1 MEFESG
7 GLSREEIR
15 KKRRQKERKRALLVL
30 GGITAVVCLV
40 LCIGIAAL
48 VHTISSNHAQ
58 KQEAAKQAVLEQQAA
73 EKETAAA
80 LAEAKKEEELAAQK
94 AEEAETAEAEP
105 ADAPEETDVAPDEA
119 TDAGSS
125 DETASD
131 QTDAANQEDAEAV
144 LEEMVASQIAGMS
157 IEQKA
162 AALFFVTPEQL
173 LGIETPVTE
182 VGSSISEKLNQY
194 PVGGIV
200 LKEGNIASAE
210 GLSEMV
216 SNLQVFT
223 QNSLFIGI
231 SDEGGEDSPFITSG
245 ISENVIASQKETAES
260 LGNTGAYSAG
270 ISLGSELK
278 QFGFNVD
285 FAPLADV
292 SLKAGSIAEQKGFGK
307 DAATNAEL
315 ARNVVKG
322 LTDQSIFAGVKY
334 FPGYGDATQEGN
346 GGQIISQR
354 TRDDLK
360 EEYAPYQEAIDA
372 GAKFLMIS
380 HVSLPKIRGDKRP
393 ASLSP
398 EIITDIVRDEWGY
411 DGIVITDYMD
421 KSCIYQKYTYAEAA
435 VGAIEAG
442 ADMILSTKNFAKS
455 YNGILDA
462 VKKGQLT
469 EERIDQSLT
478 RIYKVKFASKV
489 AGY

>member
-30 GGITAVVCLV
+30 GGVAAAVCLV
-40 LCIGIAAL
+40 LGIGIAAL

-58 KQEAAKQAVLEQQAA
+58 KQEAAKQAMLEQQAA

-94 AEEAETAEAEP
+94 AEEMETAEAEP
-105 ADAPEETDVAPDEA
+105 TDAPEETDAASDEV
-119 TDAGSS
+119 TDTDSS

-131 QTDAANQEDAEAV
+131 QTDAENQEDAEAV

-157 IEQKA
+157 IEQKV

-200 LKEGNIASAE
+200 LKEGNITSAE

-292 SLKAGSIAEQKGFGK
+292 SLKDGSIAEQKGFGK
-307 DAATNAEL
+307 DAATNEEL

-346 GGQIISQR
+346 SGQIISQR

-398 EIITDIVRDEWGY
+398 EIITDIVREEWGY

>member
-30 GGITAVVCLV
+30 GGVAVAVCLV
-40 LCIGIAAL
+40 LGIGIAAL

-58 KQEAAKQAVLEQQAA
+58 KQEAAKQAMLKQQAA

-94 AEEAETAEAEP
+94 AEETETAEAEP
-105 ADAPEETDVAPDEA
+105 TDAPEETDAA
-119 TDAGSS
+119 S
-125 DETASD
+125 DEVTDTDSTAAAASD
-131 QTDAANQEDAEAV
+131 QADEDSPEDAEAV

-200 LKEGNIASAE
+200 LKEGNITSAE

-292 SLKAGSIAEQKGFGK
+292 SLKDGSIAEQKGFGK

-346 GGQIISQR
+346 SGQIISQR

-398 EIITDIVRDEWGY
+398 EIITDIVREEWGY

>member
-40 LCIGIAAL
+40 LGIGIAAL

-58 KQEAAKQAVLEQQAA
+58 KQEAAKQAMLEQQAA

-94 AEEAETAEAEP
+94 AEEAETAEAES
-105 ADAPEETDVAPDEA
+105 AAAPEEADVAQDDV
-119 TDAGSS
+119 TDTDSS

-346 GGQIISQR
+346 SGQIISQR

-360 EEYAPYQEAIDA
+360 EEYAPYQEAILIR
-372 GAKFLMIS
+372 KFTIDFMDHSKNIWYILLCYNCYLIHIS
-380 HVSLPKIRGDKRP
+380 
-393 ASLSP
+393 SP
-398 EIITDIVRDEWGY
+398 FIFAVYSII
-411 DGIVITDYMD
+411 
-421 KSCIYQKYTYAEAA
+421 
-435 VGAIEAG
+435 
-442 ADMILSTKNFAKS
+442 L
-455 YNGILDA
+455 
-462 VKKGQLT
+462 
-469 EERIDQSLT
+469 
-478 RIYKVKFASKV
+478 
-489 AGY
+489 

>member
-30 GGITAVVCLV
+30 GGVAAAVCLV
-40 LCIGIAAL
+40 LGIGIAAL
-48 VHTISSNHAQ
+48 VHTISSNHAK
-58 KQEAAKQAVLEQQAA
+58 KQEAAKQAMLEQQAS

-94 AEEAETAEAEP
+94 AEEMETAEAEP
-105 ADAPEETDVAPDEA
+105 TDAPEETDAA
-119 TDAGSS
+119 S
-125 DETASD
+125 DEVTDTDSTAAAASD
-131 QTDAANQEDAEAV
+131 QADEDSPEDAEAV

-200 LKEGNIASAE
+200 LKEGNITSAE

-292 SLKAGSIAEQKGFGK
+292 SLKDGSIAEQKGFGK

-346 GGQIISQR
+346 SGQIISQR

-398 EIITDIVRDEWGY
+398 EIITDIVREEWGY

>member
-30 GGITAVVCLV
+30 GGIVAVICLV
-40 LCIGIAAL
+40 LGIGIAAL

-58 KQEAAKQAVLEQQAA
+58 KQEAAKQAMLEQQAA

-80 LAEAKKEEELAAQK
+80 LAEAKKQEELAAQE

-105 ADAPEETDVAPDEA
+105 ANAPEETDAASDEV
-119 TDAGSS
+119 TDADSS

-131 QTDAANQEDAEAV
+131 QTDAAEPEDAEAV
-144 LEEMVASQIAGMS
+144 LDEMVASQIAGMS
-157 IEQKA
+157 IEQKV

-182 VGSSISEKLNQY
+182 VGSSVSEKLNQY

-200 LKEGNIASAE
+200 LKADNIASAE

-231 SDEGGEDSPFITSG
+231 SDEGGEDSPFITTG
-245 ISENVIASQKETAES
+245 ISENVIASQKEIAES

-292 SLKAGSIAEQKGFGK
+292 SLKAGSIAEERGFGK

-398 EIITDIVRDEWGY
+398 EIITDIVREEWGY

-469 EERIDQSLT
+469 EERINQSLT

>member
-30 GGITAVVCLV
+30 GGIAAVVCLV

-80 LAEAKKEEELAAQK
+80 LAEAKKQEELAAQK

-131 QTDAANQEDAEAV
+131 QTDAVNQEDAEAV
-144 LEEMVASQIAGMS
+144 LEDMVASQIAGMS
-157 IEQKA
+157 IEQKV

-182 VGSSISEKLNQY
+182 VGSSVSEKLNQY

-200 LKEGNIASAE
+200 LKEGNITSAE

-292 SLKAGSIAEQKGFGK
+292 SLKDGSIAEQKGFGK

>member
-15 KKRRQKERKRALLVL
+15 KKRRQKERKNALLVL
-30 GGITAVVCLV
+30 GGIVAVICLV
-40 LCIGIAAL
+40 LGIGIAAL

-58 KQEAAKQAVLEQQAA
+58 KQKAAKQAMLEQQAA

-80 LAEAKKEEELAAQK
+80 LAEAKKQEELAAQE

-105 ADAPEETDVAPDEA
+105 TNAPAETDAVSDEV
-119 TDAGSS
+119 TDADSS

-131 QTDAANQEDAEAV
+131 QTDAAESEDAEAV
-144 LEEMVASQIAGMS
+144 LEEMVASQIEGMS
-157 IEQKA
+157 IEQKV

-182 VGSSISEKLNQY
+182 VGSSVSEKLNQY

-200 LKEGNIASAE
+200 LKADNIASAE
-210 GLSEMV
+210 SLSEMV

-231 SDEGGEDSPFITSG
+231 SDEGGEDSPFITTG
-245 ISENVIASQKETAES
+245 ISENVIASQKEIAES

-292 SLKAGSIAEQKGFGK
+292 SLKAGSIAEERGFGK

-398 EIITDIVRDEWGY
+398 EIITDIVREEWGY

>member
-58 KQEAAKQAVLEQQAA
+58 KQEAAKQAMLEQQAA

-80 LAEAKKEEELAAQK
+80 LAEAKKEEELVAQK
-94 AEEAETAEAEP
+94 AEEAETAEAES
-105 ADAPEETDVAPDEA
+105 AAAPEEADVAQDDV
-119 TDAGSS
+119 TDTDSS

-131 QTDAANQEDAEAV
+131 QTDAVNQEDAEAV
-144 LEEMVASQIAGMS
+144 LEDMVASQIAGMS
-157 IEQKA
+157 IEQKV

-182 VGSSISEKLNQY
+182 VGSSVSEKLNQY

-200 LKEGNIASAE
+200 LKEGNITSAE

-245 ISENVIASQKETAES
+245 ISENVIASQKEIAES

-292 SLKAGSIAEQKGFGK
+292 SLKDGSIAEQKGFGK

-360 EEYAPYQEAIDA
+360 EEYAPYQEAIYA
-372 GAKFLMIS
+372 GANFLMIS
-380 HVSLPKIRGDKRP
+380 LLSLPKIRGDKRP

>member
-30 GGITAVVCLV
+30 GGVAAAVCLV
-40 LCIGIAAL
+40 LGIGIAAL

-58 KQEAAKQAVLEQQAA
+58 KQEAAKQAMLEQQAA

-94 AEEAETAEAEP
+94 AEEMETAEAEP
-105 ADAPEETDVAPDEA
+105 TDAPEETDAASDEV
-119 TDAGSS
+119 TDTDSS

-131 QTDAANQEDAEAV
+131 QTDAENQEDAEAV

-157 IEQKA
+157 IEQKV

-200 LKEGNIASAE
+200 LKEGNITSAE

-292 SLKAGSIAEQKGFGK
+292 SLKDGSIAEQKGFGK

-346 GGQIISQR
+346 SGQIISQR

-398 EIITDIVRDEWGY
+398 EIITDIVREEWGY

>member
-15 KKRRQKERKRALLVL
+15 KKRRQKERKHALLVL
-30 GGITAVVCLV
+30 GGIVAVICLV
-40 LCIGIAAL
+40 LGIGIAAL

-58 KQEAAKQAVLEQQAA
+58 KQEAAKQAMLEQQAA

-80 LAEAKKEEELAAQK
+80 LAEAKKQEELAAQE

-105 ADAPEETDVAPDEA
+105 TNAPEETDAASDEV
-119 TDAGSS
+119 TDADSS

-157 IEQKA
+157 IEQKV

-182 VGSSISEKLNQY
+182 VGSSVSEKLNQY

-200 LKEGNIASAE
+200 LKADNIASAE

-231 SDEGGEDSPFITSG
+231 SDEGGEDSPFITTG
-245 ISENVIASQKETAES
+245 ISENVIASQKEIAES

-292 SLKAGSIAEQKGFGK
+292 SLKAGSIAEERGFGK

-315 ARNVVKG
+315 TRNVVKG

-398 EIITDIVRDEWGY
+398 EIITDIVREEWGY

-469 EERIDQSLT
+469 EERINQSLT

>member
-30 GGITAVVCLV
+30 GGIAAVVCLV

-58 KQEAAKQAVLEQQAA
+58 KQEAAKQAMLEQQAA

-200 LKEGNIASAE
+200 LKEGNITSAE

-245 ISENVIASQKETAES
+245 ISENVIASQKEIAES

-292 SLKAGSIAEQKGFGK
+292 SLKDGSIAEQKGFGK

-322 LTDQSIFAGVKY
+322 LTDQSIFVGVKY

>member
-15 KKRRQKERKRALLVL
+15 KKRRQKERKHALLVL
-30 GGITAVVCLV
+30 GGIAAAVCLV
-40 LCIGIAAL
+40 LGIGIAAL

-58 KQEAAKQAVLEQQAA
+58 KQEAAKQAMLEQQAA

-105 ADAPEETDVAPDEA
+105 AAAPEEADVAQDDV
-119 TDAGSS
+119 TDTDSS

-245 ISENVIASQKETAES
+245 ISENVIASQKEIAES

-292 SLKAGSIAEQKGFGK
+292 SLKDGSIAEQKGFGK

-334 FPGYGDATQEGN
+334 FPGYGDAT
-346 GGQIISQR
+346 QR

>member
-30 GGITAVVCLV
+30 GGVAAAVCLV
-40 LCIGIAAL
+40 LGIGIAAL

-58 KQEAAKQAVLEQQAA
+58 KQEAAKQAMLEQQAA

-94 AEEAETAEAEP
+94 AEEMETAEAEP
-105 ADAPEETDVAPDEA
+105 TDAPEETDAASDEV
-119 TDAGSS
+119 TDTDSS

-157 IEQKA
+157 IEQKV

-200 LKEGNIASAE
+200 LKEGNITSAE

-292 SLKAGSIAEQKGFGK
+292 SLKDGSIAEQKGFGK

-322 LTDQSIFAGVKY
+322 LTDQSIFVGVKY

-346 GGQIISQR
+346 SGQIISQR

-398 EIITDIVRDEWGY
+398 EIITDIVREEWGY

-469 EERIDQSLT
+469 EERINQSLT

>member
-1 MEFESG
+1 ME
-7 GLSREEIR
+7 L
-15 KKRRQKERKRALLVL
+15 KPLLQRW
-30 GGITAVVCLV
+30 A
-40 LCIGIAAL
+40 
-48 VHTISSNHAQ
+48 
-58 KQEAAKQAVLEQQAA
+58 
-73 EKETAAA
+73 
-80 LAEAKKEEELAAQK
+80 
-94 AEEAETAEAEP
+94 
-105 ADAPEETDVAPDEA
+105 
-119 TDAGSS
+119 
-125 DETASD
+125 
-131 QTDAANQEDAEAV
+131 
-144 LEEMVASQIAGMS
+144 
-157 IEQKA
+157 
-162 AALFFVTPEQL
+162 
-173 LGIETPVTE
+173 
-182 VGSSISEKLNQY
+182 SSISEKLNQY

-200 LKEGNIASAE
+200 LKDGNIASAE

-245 ISENVIASQKETAES
+245 ISENVIASQKEIAES

-292 SLKAGSIAEQKGFGK
+292 SLKDGSIAEQKGFGK

-380 HVSLPKIRGDKRP
+380 HVSLPKIRGDKLRLLFRRR
-393 ASLSP
+393 SL
-398 EIITDIVRDEWGY
+398 R
-411 DGIVITDYMD
+411 
-421 KSCIYQKYTYAEAA
+421 
-435 VGAIEAG
+435 
-442 ADMILSTKNFAKS
+442 ILSEMSGAMTV
-455 YNGILDA
+455 L
-462 VKKGQLT
+462 LL
-469 EERIDQSLT
+469 RIIWTNPVSIRNT
-478 RIYKVKFASKV
+478 RMQKRQ
-489 AGY
+489 

>member
-15 KKRRQKERKRALLVL
+15 KKRRQKERKHALLVL
-30 GGITAVVCLV
+30 GGIVAVICLV
-40 LCIGIAAL
+40 LGIGIAAL

-58 KQEAAKQAVLEQQAA
+58 KQEAAKQAMLEQQAA

-80 LAEAKKEEELAAQK
+80 LAEAKKQEELAAQE

-105 ADAPEETDVAPDEA
+105 TNAPAETDAVSDEV
-119 TDAGSS
+119 TDADSS

-131 QTDAANQEDAEAV
+131 QTDAAEPEDAEAV
-144 LEEMVASQIAGMS
+144 LEEMVASQIEGMS
-157 IEQKA
+157 IEQKV

-182 VGSSISEKLNQY
+182 VGSSVSEKLNQY

-200 LKEGNIASAE
+200 LKADNIASAE
-210 GLSEMV
+210 SLSEMV

-231 SDEGGEDSPFITSG
+231 SDEGGEDSPFITTG
-245 ISENVIASQKETAES
+245 ISENVIASQKEIAES

-292 SLKAGSIAEQKGFGK
+292 SLKAGSIAEERGFGK

-398 EIITDIVRDEWGY
+398 EIITDIVREEWGY

>member
-30 GGITAVVCLV
+30 GGIAAVVCLV

-80 LAEAKKEEELAAQK
+80 LAEAKKQEELAAQK

-131 QTDAANQEDAEAV
+131 QTDAVNQEDAEAV
-144 LEEMVASQIAGMS
+144 LEDMVASQIAGMS
-157 IEQKA
+157 IEQKV

-182 VGSSISEKLNQY
+182 VGSSVSEKLNQY

-200 LKEGNIASAE
+200 LKEGNITSAE

-245 ISENVIASQKETAES
+245 ISENVIASQKEIAES

-292 SLKAGSIAEQKGFGK
+292 SLKDGSIAEQKGFGK

>member
-30 GGITAVVCLV
+30 GGIAAVVCLV

-80 LAEAKKEEELAAQK
+80 LAEAKKQEELAAQK

-131 QTDAANQEDAEAV
+131 QTDAVNQEDAEAV
-144 LEEMVASQIAGMS
+144 LEDMVASQIAGMS
-157 IEQKA
+157 IEQKV

-182 VGSSISEKLNQY
+182 VGSSVSEKLNQY

-200 LKEGNIASAE
+200 LKEGNITSAE

-245 ISENVIASQKETAES
+245 ISENVIASQKEIAES

-292 SLKAGSIAEQKGFGK
+292 SLKDGSIAEQKGFGK

-393 ASLSP
+393 VSLSP

>member
-30 GGITAVVCLV
+30 GGIVAVICLV
-40 LCIGIAAL
+40 LGIGIAAL

-58 KQEAAKQAVLEQQAA
+58 KQEAAKQAMLEQQAA

-80 LAEAKKEEELAAQK
+80 LAEAKKQEELAAQE

-105 ADAPEETDVAPDEA
+105 TNAPEETDAASDEV
-119 TDAGSS
+119 TDADSS

-131 QTDAANQEDAEAV
+131 QTDAAETEDAEAV
-144 LEEMVASQIAGMS
+144 LDEMVASQIAGMS
-157 IEQKA
+157 IEQKV

-182 VGSSISEKLNQY
+182 VGSSVSEKLNQY

-200 LKEGNIASAE
+200 LKADNIASAE

-231 SDEGGEDSPFITSG
+231 SDEGGEDSPFITTG
-245 ISENVIASQKETAES
+245 ISENVIASQKEIAES

-292 SLKAGSIAEQKGFGK
+292 SLKAGSIAEERGFGK

-360 EEYAPYQEAIDA
+360 EEYEPYQEAIDA

-398 EIITDIVRDEWGY
+398 EIITDIVREEWGY

>member
-30 GGITAVVCLV
+30 GGVAAAVCLV
-40 LCIGIAAL
+40 LGIGIAAL

-58 KQEAAKQAVLEQQAA
+58 KQEAAKQAMLEQQAA

-94 AEEAETAEAEP
+94 AEEMETAEAEP
-105 ADAPEETDVAPDEA
+105 TDAPEETDAASDEV
-119 TDAGSS
+119 TDTDSS

-131 QTDAANQEDAEAV
+131 QTDAENQEGAEAV

-157 IEQKA
+157 IEQKV

-200 LKEGNIASAE
+200 LKEGNITSAE

-292 SLKAGSIAEQKGFGK
+292 SLKDGSIAEQKGFGK

-346 GGQIISQR
+346 SGQIISQR

-398 EIITDIVRDEWGY
+398 EIITDIVREEWGY

>member
-30 GGITAVVCLV
+30 GGIAAVVCLM
-40 LCIGIAAL
+40 LGIGITVL

-58 KQEAAKQAVLEQQAA
+58 KQEAAKQAMLEQQAA
-73 EKETAAA
+73 EKKTAAA

-105 ADAPEETDVAPDEA
+105 ADVPEETDAAPDEV
-119 TDAGSS
+119 TDADSS
-125 DETASD
+125 DEMASD

-200 LKEGNIASAE
+200 LKEGNITSAE

-245 ISENVIASQKETAES
+245 ISENVIASQKEIAES

-292 SLKAGSIAEQKGFGK
+292 SLKDGSIAEQKGFGK

-442 ADMILSTKNFAKS
+442 ADMILSTKNFTKS

>member
-30 GGITAVVCLV
+30 GGIAAVVFLV

-80 LAEAKKEEELAAQK
+80 LAEAKKQEELAAQK

-131 QTDAANQEDAEAV
+131 QTDAVNQEDAEAV
-144 LEEMVASQIAGMS
+144 LEDMVASQIAGMS
-157 IEQKA
+157 IEQKV

-182 VGSSISEKLNQY
+182 VGSSVSEKLNQY

-200 LKEGNIASAE
+200 LKEGNITSAE

-245 ISENVIASQKETAES
+245 ISENVIASQKEIAES

-292 SLKAGSIAEQKGFGK
+292 SLKDGSIAEQKGFGK

>member
-1 MEFESG
+1 MEYESG

-30 GGITAVVCLV
+30 GGVAAVVCLV
-40 LCIGIAAL
+40 LGIGIAAL

-58 KQEAAKQAVLEQQAA
+58 KQDAAKQAKLEQQAA

-105 ADAPEETDVAPDEA
+105 TDAPEETDAASDDV
-119 TDAGSS
+119 TDTDSS
-125 DETASD
+125 DETVSD
-131 QTDAANQEDAEAV
+131 QTDVANQEDAEAV

-200 LKEGNIASAE
+200 LKEGNITSAE

-231 SDEGGEDSPFITSG
+231 SDEGGDGSPFITSG
-245 ISENVIASQKETAES
+245 ISENVIASQKEIAES

-292 SLKAGSIAEQKGFGK
+292 SLKDGSIAEQKGFGK

-346 GGQIISQR
+346 SGQIISQR

-398 EIITDIVRDEWGY
+398 EIITDIVREEWGY

>member
-30 GGITAVVCLV
+30 GGVAAAVCLV
-40 LCIGIAAL
+40 LGIGIAAL

-58 KQEAAKQAVLEQQAA
+58 KQEAAKQAMLEQQAA

-80 LAEAKKEEELAAQK
+80 LAEAKKEEKLAAQK
-94 AEEAETAEAEP
+94 AEEMETAEAEP
-105 ADAPEETDVAPDEA
+105 TDAPEETDAASDEV
-119 TDAGSS
+119 TDTDSS

-157 IEQKA
+157 IEQKV

-200 LKEGNIASAE
+200 LKEGNITSAE

-292 SLKAGSIAEQKGFGK
+292 SLKDGSIAEQKGFGK

-346 GGQIISQR
+346 SGQIISQR

-398 EIITDIVRDEWGY
+398 EIITDIVREEWGY

>member
-30 GGITAVVCLV
+30 GGIAAVVCLV
-40 LCIGIAAL
+40 LGIGITVL

-58 KQEAAKQAVLEQQAA
+58 KQEAAKQAMLEQQAA

-80 LAEAKKEEELAAQK
+80 LAETKKEEELAAQK

-105 ADAPEETDVAPDEA
+105 ADAPEETDVAQDDV
-119 TDAGSS
+119 TDTDSS

-200 LKEGNIASAE
+200 LKEGNITSAE

-245 ISENVIASQKETAES
+245 ISENVIASQKEIAES

-292 SLKAGSIAEQKGFGK
+292 SLNDGSIAEQKGFGK

-398 EIITDIVRDEWGY
+398 EIITDIVRNEWGY

>member
-1 MEFESG
+1 MAPEFVEEGDKYQLTFEKNENGYSINGKSSEDLRQEREMLQNENADES
-7 GLSREEIR
+7 EPM
-15 KKRRQKERKRALLVL
+15 
-30 GGITAVVCLV
+30 
-40 LCIGIAAL
+40 
-48 VHTISSNHAQ
+48 
-58 KQEAAKQAVLEQQAA
+58 
-73 EKETAAA
+73 
-80 LAEAKKEEELAAQK
+80 
-94 AEEAETAEAEP
+94 EAEPAEAEP
-105 ADAPEETDVAPDEA
+105 ADAPEETDVAQDDV
-119 TDAGSS
+119 TDTDSS

-200 LKEGNIASAE
+200 LKEGNITSAE

-245 ISENVIASQKETAES
+245 ISENVIASQKEIAES

-292 SLKAGSIAEQKGFGK
+292 SLNDGSIAEQKGFGK

-334 FPGYGDATQEGN
+334 FPGYGDAMAE
-346 GGQIISQR
+346 IS
-354 TRDDLK
+354 
-360 EEYAPYQEAIDA
+360 P
-372 GAKFLMIS
+372 
-380 HVSLPKIRGDKRP
+380 
-393 ASLSP
+393 
-398 EIITDIVRDEWGY
+398 
-411 DGIVITDYMD
+411 
-421 KSCIYQKYTYAEAA
+421 
-435 VGAIEAG
+435 
-442 ADMILSTKNFAKS
+442 
-455 YNGILDA
+455 
-462 VKKGQLT
+462 
-469 EERIDQSLT
+469 RIQ
-478 RIYKVKFASKV
+478 
-489 AGY
+489 

>member
-30 GGITAVVCLV
+30 GGVAAAVCLV
-40 LCIGIAAL
+40 LGIGIAAL
-48 VHTISSNHAQ
+48 VHTISSNHAK
-58 KQEAAKQAVLEQQAA
+58 KQEAAKQAMLEQQAA

-94 AEEAETAEAEP
+94 AEEMETAEAEP
-105 ADAPEETDVAPDEA
+105 TDAPEETDAASDEV
-119 TDAGSS
+119 TDTDSS

-131 QTDAANQEDAEAV
+131 QTDAENQEGAEAV

-157 IEQKA
+157 IEQKV

-200 LKEGNIASAE
+200 LKEGNITSAE

-292 SLKAGSIAEQKGFGK
+292 SLKDGSIAEQKGFGK

-346 GGQIISQR
+346 SGQIISQR

-398 EIITDIVRDEWGY
+398 EIITDIVREEWGY

-462 VKKGQLT
+462 IKKGQLT

>member
-58 KQEAAKQAVLEQQAA
+58 KQEAAKQAMLEQQTA
-73 EKETAAA
+73 ERETAAA

-105 ADAPEETDVAPDEA
+105 AAAPEEADVTQDDVTD
-119 TDAGSS
+119 TDSS

-210 GLSEMV
+210 GVSEMV

-245 ISENVIASQKETAES
+245 ISENVIASQKEIAES

-398 EIITDIVRDEWGY
+398 EIITDIVREEWGY

>member
-30 GGITAVVCLV
+30 GGITAAVCLV
-40 LCIGIAAL
+40 LGIGIAVL

-58 KQEAAKQAVLEQQAA
+58 KQEAAKQAVLEQQAV

-80 LAEAKKEEELAAQK
+80 LAEAKKQEELAAQE
-94 AEEAETAEAEP
+94 AEEAEKAEADP
-105 ADAPEETDVAPDEA
+105 TNAPEETDAASDEV
-119 TDAGSS
+119 TDADSS
-125 DETASD
+125 DDTASD
-131 QTDAANQEDAEAV
+131 QTDAAETEDAEAV

-157 IEQKA
+157 IEQKV

-182 VGSSISEKLNQY
+182 VGSSVSEKLNQY

-200 LKEGNIASAE
+200 LKADNIASAE

-231 SDEGGEDSPFITSG
+231 SDEGGGDSPFITSG
-245 ISENVIASQKETAES
+245 ISENVIASQKEIAES

-292 SLKAGSIAEQKGFGK
+292 SLKAGSIAEERGFGK

-346 GGQIISQR
+346 GGQIVSQR

-398 EIITDIVRDEWGY
+398 EIITDIVREEWGY

-442 ADMILSTKNFAKS
+442 ADMILSTKNFVKS

>member
-58 KQEAAKQAVLEQQAA
+58 KQEAAKQAMLEQQAA

-94 AEEAETAEAEP
+94 AEEAETAEAES
-105 ADAPEETDVAPDEA
+105 AAAPEEADVAQDDV
-119 TDAGSS
+119 TDTDSS

-131 QTDAANQEDAEAV
+131 QTDAVNQVDAEAV
-144 LEEMVASQIAGMS
+144 LEDMVASQIAGMS
-157 IEQKA
+157 IEQKV

-200 LKEGNIASAE
+200 LKEGNITSAE

-245 ISENVIASQKETAES
+245 ISENVIASQKEIAES

>member
-15 KKRRQKERKRALLVL
+15 KKRRQKERKRALLIL
-30 GGITAVVCLV
+30 GGVAAAVCLV
-40 LCIGIAAL
+40 LGIGIAAL

-58 KQEAAKQAVLEQQAA
+58 KQDVAKQAMLEQQAA
-73 EKETAAA
+73 EKETTAA

-94 AEEAETAEAEP
+94 AEEMETAEAEP
-105 ADAPEETDVAPDEA
+105 TDAPEETDAAPDEV
-119 TDAGSS
+119 TDTDSTAAA
-125 DETASD
+125 ASD
-131 QTDAANQEDAEAV
+131 QADEDSPEDAEAV

-200 LKEGNIASAE
+200 LKEGNITSAE

-292 SLKAGSIAEQKGFGK
+292 SLKDGSIAEQKGFGK

-346 GGQIISQR
+346 SGQIISQR

-398 EIITDIVRDEWGY
+398 EIITDIVREEWGY

>member
-58 KQEAAKQAVLEQQAA
+58 KQEAAKQAMLEQQAA

-94 AEEAETAEAEP
+94 AEEAETAEAES
-105 ADAPEETDVAPDEA
+105 AAAPEEADVAQDDV
-119 TDAGSS
+119 TDTDSS

-200 LKEGNIASAE
+200 LKEGNITSAE

-292 SLKAGSIAEQKGFGK
+292 SLNDGSIAEQKGFGK

-398 EIITDIVRDEWGY
+398 EIITDIVRNEWGY

>member
-30 GGITAVVCLV
+30 GGVAAAVCLV
-40 LCIGIAAL
+40 LGIGIAAL

-58 KQEAAKQAVLEQQAA
+58 KQEAAKQAMLEQQAA

-94 AEEAETAEAEP
+94 AEEMETAEAEP
-105 ADAPEETDVAPDEA
+105 TDAPEETDAASDEV
-119 TDAGSS
+119 TDTDSS

-157 IEQKA
+157 IEQKV

-200 LKEGNIASAE
+200 LKEGNITSAE

-292 SLKAGSIAEQKGFGK
+292 SLKDGSIAEQKGFGK

-346 GGQIISQR
+346 SGQIISQR

-398 EIITDIVRDEWGY
+398 EIITDIVREEWGY

-462 VKKGQLT
+462 VKKGQLS

>member
-58 KQEAAKQAVLEQQAA
+58 KQEAAKQAMLEQQAA

-80 LAEAKKEEELAAQK
+80 LAEAKKEEELVAQK
-94 AEEAETAEAEP
+94 AEEAETAEAES
-105 ADAPEETDVAPDEA
+105 AAAPEEADVAQDDV
-119 TDAGSS
+119 TDTDSS

-131 QTDAANQEDAEAV
+131 QTDAVNQEDAEAV
-144 LEEMVASQIAGMS
+144 LEDMVASQIAGMS
-157 IEQKA
+157 IEQKV

-182 VGSSISEKLNQY
+182 VGSSVSEKLNQY

-200 LKEGNIASAE
+200 LKEGNITSAE

-245 ISENVIASQKETAES
+245 ISENVIASQKEIAES

-292 SLKAGSIAEQKGFGK
+292 SLKDGSIAEQKGFGK

>member
-30 GGITAVVCLV
+30 GGIAAVVCLV

-48 VHTISSNHAQ
+48 VHIISSNHAQ

-80 LAEAKKEEELAAQK
+80 LAEAKKQEELAAQK

-131 QTDAANQEDAEAV
+131 QTDAVNQEDAEAV
-144 LEEMVASQIAGMS
+144 LEDMVASQIAGMS
-157 IEQKA
+157 IEQKV

-182 VGSSISEKLNQY
+182 VGSSVSEKLNQY

-200 LKEGNIASAE
+200 LKEGNITSAE

-245 ISENVIASQKETAES
+245 ISENVIASQKEIAES

-292 SLKAGSIAEQKGFGK
+292 SLKDGSIAEQKGFGK

>member
-58 KQEAAKQAVLEQQAA
+58 KQEAAKQAMLEQQAA

-80 LAEAKKEEELAAQK
+80 LAEAKKEEELVAQK
-94 AEEAETAEAEP
+94 AEEAETAEAES
-105 ADAPEETDVAPDEA
+105 AAAPEEADVAQDDV
-119 TDAGSS
+119 TDTDSS

-131 QTDAANQEDAEAV
+131 QTDAVNQEDAEAV
-144 LEEMVASQIAGMS
+144 LEDMVASQIAGMS
-157 IEQKA
+157 IEQKV

-182 VGSSISEKLNQY
+182 VGSSVSEKLNQY

-200 LKEGNIASAE
+200 LKEGNITSAE

-245 ISENVIASQKETAES
+245 ISENVIASQKEIAES

-292 SLKAGSIAEQKGFGK
+292 SLKDGSIAEQKGFGK
-307 DAATNAEL
+307 DAATNA
-315 ARNVVKG
+315 
-322 LTDQSIFAGVKY
+322 
-334 FPGYGDATQEGN
+334 
-346 GGQIISQR
+346 
-354 TRDDLK
+354 
-360 EEYAPYQEAIDA
+360 
-372 GAKFLMIS
+372 
-380 HVSLPKIRGDKRP
+380 
-393 ASLSP
+393 
-398 EIITDIVRDEWGY
+398 
-411 DGIVITDYMD
+411 
-421 KSCIYQKYTYAEAA
+421 
-435 VGAIEAG
+435 
-442 ADMILSTKNFAKS
+442 
-455 YNGILDA
+455 
-462 VKKGQLT
+462 
-469 EERIDQSLT
+469 
-478 RIYKVKFASKV
+478 
-489 AGY
+489 

>member
-131 QTDAANQEDAEAV
+131 QTDAVNQEDAEAV

-157 IEQKA
+157 IEQKV

-182 VGSSISEKLNQY
+182 VGSSVSEKLNQY

-200 LKEGNIASAE
+200 LKEGNITSAE

-245 ISENVIASQKETAES
+245 ISENVIASQKEIAES

-292 SLKAGSIAEQKGFGK
+292 TLKDGSIAEQKGFGK

>member
-30 GGITAVVCLV
+30 GGVAAAVCLV
-40 LCIGIAAL
+40 LGIGIAAL
-48 VHTISSNHAQ
+48 VHTISSNHAK
-58 KQEAAKQAVLEQQAA
+58 KQEAAKQAMLEQQAA

-94 AEEAETAEAEP
+94 AEEMETAEAEP
-105 ADAPEETDVAPDEA
+105 TDAPEETDAASDEA
-119 TDAGSS
+119 TDTDSS

-200 LKEGNIASAE
+200 LKEGNITSAE

-292 SLKAGSIAEQKGFGK
+292 SLKDGSIAEQKGFGK

-346 GGQIISQR
+346 SGQIISQR

-398 EIITDIVRDEWGY
+398 EIITDIVREEWGY

>member
-30 GGITAVVCLV
+30 GGITAAVCLV
-40 LCIGIAAL
+40 LGIGIAVL

-58 KQEAAKQAVLEQQAA
+58 KQEAAKQAVLEQQAV

-80 LAEAKKEEELAAQK
+80 LAEAKKQEELAAQE
-94 AEEAETAEAEP
+94 AEEAEKAEADP
-105 ADAPEETDVAPDEA
+105 TNAPEETDAASDEV
-119 TDAGSS
+119 TDADSS
-125 DETASD
+125 DDTASD
-131 QTDAANQEDAEAV
+131 QTDAAETEDAEAV

-157 IEQKA
+157 IEQKV

-173 LGIETPVTE
+173 IGIETPVTE
-182 VGSSISEKLNQY
+182 VGSSVSEKLNQY

-200 LKEGNIASAE
+200 LKADNIASAE

-231 SDEGGEDSPFITSG
+231 SDEGGGDSPFITSG
-245 ISENVIASQKETAES
+245 ISENVIASQKEIAES

-292 SLKAGSIAEQKGFGK
+292 SLKAGSIAEERGFGK

-322 LTDQSIFAGVKY
+322 LTDQSIF
-334 FPGYGDATQEGN
+334 GYGDATQEGN
-346 GGQIISQR
+346 GGQIVSQR

-398 EIITDIVRDEWGY
+398 EIITDIVREEWGY

-442 ADMILSTKNFAKS
+442 ADMILSTKNFVKS

>member
-30 GGITAVVCLV
+30 GGVAAAVCLV
-40 LCIGIAAL
+40 LGIGIAAL

-58 KQEAAKQAVLEQQAA
+58 KQEAAKQAMLEQQAA

-94 AEEAETAEAEP
+94 AEETETAEAEP
-105 ADAPEETDVAPDEA
+105 TDAPEETDAA
-119 TDAGSS
+119 S
-125 DETASD
+125 DEVTDTDSTAAAASD
-131 QTDAANQEDAEAV
+131 QADEDSPEDAEAV

-157 IEQKA
+157 IEQKV

-200 LKEGNIASAE
+200 LKEGNITSAE
-210 GLSEMV
+210 GLCEMV

-292 SLKAGSIAEQKGFGK
+292 SLKDGSIAEQKGFGK

-346 GGQIISQR
+346 SGQIISQR

-398 EIITDIVRDEWGY
+398 EIITDIVREEWGY